1 MSTLRA
7 VDLIRTAAENIDGL
21 SFLTGTRLLANIEA
35 DNISLPVCILDRPIR
50 IPVEVA
56 AGGRMIEQ
64 FECTVFFFDKSE
76 LEYQFEFHEPIV
88 GAMKLNADQ
97 FIVNLNSFSDYVL
110 NISGVV
116 YTDLINALDSNLTGV
131 QITFTMDLI
140 PEAEQ
145 VCPTGTFTP
154 EGLPTFSKYL
164 TEVVHDDT
172 LDGKGTT
179 ESPLTVIGGGGG
191 GVNLRVQDEG
201 TTVTNA
207 ATTLNFTGNVTA
219 SLASAGNVTVNV
231 PTPTPQVNAD
241 WNAVSGVAEIL
252 NKPTIPA
259 AQIQSDWNQ
268 ANNAA
273 VDFIKNKP
281 TIPSI
286 TGLVPYT
293 GATADVD
300 LGANGLDAEFL
311 RVTGTNGNGDIHLR
325 HQATDATA
333 TGQSTSI
340 FADANGDV
348 KIKNDGLD
356 YATLKTS
363 LITDDRVYTFPDK
376 SGTVA
381 MTSDVEIYTEGTGID
396 ITSNV
401 ITNTAPDQTVV
412 LNEGTGIDV
421 TGTYPN
427 FTIANTAP
435 DQTVVLTAGTGIG
448 VSGTYPNF
456 TIANTQAAGTP
467 TKMVIGGAAETSGTA
482 ITQLNSLLIEGGWL
496 SPSKMGQVFARNYK
510 TGANGAS
517 TIRLYVNTSDNL
529 TGAVLVATFQASATQ
544 TTTYQDIMRR
554 LVVLSA
560 TETFTALTTQ
570 SLANDIGNGFY
581 SVLNIDWTTAKY
593 LIATGQDANGSDV
606 TKNLILSIERHE
618 NS

>member
-7 VDLIRTAAENIDGL
+7 VDLIRTAAENITGL

-50 IPVEVA
+50 IPVTVA

-64 FECTVFFFDKSE
+64 FECTVFFFNKSE

-110 NISGVV
+110 NIGSVV

-131 QITFTMDLI
+131 QVTFTMDLI

-145 VCPTGTFTP
+145 VCPTGSFTP

-164 TEVVHDDT
+164 TEVIHDDT

-191 GVNLRVQDEG
+191 GSNLRVQDEG

-231 PTPTPQVNAD
+231 PAPTPQVNAD
-241 WNAVSGVAEIL
+241 WNASSGVAEIL

-300 LGANGLDAEFL
+300 LGAFRLSTQSV
-311 RVTGTNGNGDIHLR
+311 RVTGTNGAGDIHLR

-356 YATLKTS
+356 YATFKTS

-381 MTSDVEIYTEGTGID
+381 MTSDVEVYTEGTGID

-421 TGTYPN
+421 IGTYPN
-427 FTIANTAP
+427 FTIQNTAP

-448 VSGTYPNF
+448 ITGTYPNF
-456 TIANTQAAGTP
+456 TITNSRPASLIYKNTTDQSAVTGTINNVKVLSILIPANTISSGNIIS
-467 TKMVIGGAAETSGTA
+467 IGAFLNKPSGAALTALRVYINSSDSIISPAPTLILTSQTA
-482 ITQLNSLLIEGGWL
+482 NNSQTFIGIRRRAIVKSATITQTIQAIASILDDAISLQGGFTNSNINWTVD
-496 SPSKMGQVFARNYK
+496 QYIIFAIQ
-510 TGANGAS
+510 NGSSADS
-517 TIRLYVNTSDNL
+517 T
-529 TGAVLVATFQASATQ
+529 
-544 TTTYQDIMRR
+544 
-554 LVVLSA
+554 VLS
-560 TETFTALTTQ
+560 
-570 SLANDIGNGFY
+570 Y
-581 SVLNIDWTTAKY
+581 
-593 LIATGQDANGSDV
+593 
-606 TKNLILSIERHE
+606 IEIE
-618 NS
+618 IK